1 MNNIQGL
8 VDQYYETYYNTVHQV
23 QWKQTFYSP
32 HRFIERKIRADAHF
46 PIVLE
51 VGGDEGQHLNFVKHK
66 YDIYIVSDLRMRTN
80 ESLPLFDS
88 GKLPL
93 VNGNYFS
100 IADATQLKY
109 DSESIDRIVSG
120 CLLLHLPDT
129 LGAIE
134 EWLRVLKVG
143 GRIDAMV
150 PCDEAFLVK
159 CYRTLISRRKAKKIG
174 FSHFD
179 VVNAFEHVT
188 YAKRVFVLV
197 KHAFPGTK
205 VEIDHFPPLLGRFRA
220 FRAFSIL
227 RLTKLS

>member
-1 MNNIQGL
+1 
-8 VDQYYETYYNTVHQV
+8 
-23 QWKQTFYSP
+23 
-32 HRFIERKIRADAHF
+32 
-46 PIVLE
+46 
-51 VGGDEGQHLNFVKHK
+51 
-66 YDIYIVSDLRMRTN
+66 MRT
-80 ESLPLFDS
+80 SGALPLFDS
-88 GKLPL
+88 GKIPL

-109 DSESIDRIVSG
+109 DSESIDRIVTG

-150 PCDEAFLVK
+150 PYDEAFLVK
-159 CYRTLISRRKAKKIG
+159 SYRALISRRKAKKVG
-174 FSHFD
+174 FNHFD

-197 KHAFPGTK
+197 KHGFPRTK
-205 VEIDHFPPLLGRFRA
+205 VEIDHFPPFLGRFRA

-227 RLTKLS
+227 RLTKES